1 MAEKHNCFNAETIGD
16 AYVTISGG
24 PEGNDAATGAA
35 NAAAFALDAID
46 LVKNLEFQ
54 DGKKIQIR
62 VGVASGE
69 VWAGLIGT
77 VNVPKFT
84 LFGKTTSQAEEMEK
98 TSLPLQIQCSEGT
111 MKLLRSSFISKSNN
125 SFQCKSSSRNGDK
138 SVSWWIVR
146 PSASNGSKEVL
157 DDIEPAFLS
166 TRGSQISTVNST
178 TMTPSETRHS
188 MISAGGGDNEKAAR
202 RFSAAGEES
211 HDTMNVSDHGFENH
225 LMPE

>member
-98 TSLPLQIQCSEGT
+98 TSLPLQIQCSEET
-111 MKLLRSSFISKSNN
+111 MKLLQSSFIRKSNN
-125 SFQCKSSSRNGDK
+125 SFQCKYSSRNGDK
-138 SVSWWIVR
+138 RASWWIVR

-178 TMTPSETRHS
+178 TMTPRHS
-188 MISAGGGDNEKAAR
+188 MISAGDGDNEKAAR

-211 HDTMNVSDHGFENH
+211 QSHDTMNVSDHGFESH